1 MADYL
6 YLDIETIPTSDP
18 ETVAQIAGTIT
29 PPGNI
34 SKADTLAAWEA
45 EKKPA
50 LVAEAV
56 ARTSF
61 NGAHGSICCV
71 GFAWND
77 DEPQSIMRVPG
88 KADEKPLLAALAM
101 HLANSR
107 PSLETP
113 VIVGHYVAGFDLRFI
128 WQRAFVLGVRL
139 PAWFPRDPKPWS
151 REVHD
156 TMAMWAGGKD
166 SISLDNLCRALGL
179 PGKDNIDGSQVAGL
193 FAAGEYDAIADYC
206 RADVERVRQ
215 VHRKMLFAFG
225 EAA

>member
-1 MADYL
+1 MPEYL
-6 YLDIETIPTSDP
+6 YLDIETIPTTDAD
-18 ETVAQIAGTIT
+18 TMTQIAKEIT

-34 SKADTLAAWEA
+34 SKAETIAAWET

-56 ARTSF
+56 AKTSF
-61 NGAHGSICCV
+61 NGAHGSLCCL

-77 DEPQSIMRVPG
+77 DEPKSIMRVPG
-88 KADEKPLLAALAM
+88 KSDEKTMLTAFSI

-107 PSLETP
+107 PSLEQP

-128 WQRAFVLGVRL
+128 WQRAFVLGVKL

-151 REVHD
+151 SNVHD
-156 TMAMWAGGKD
+156 TMAMWAGGNG

-179 PGKDNIDGSQVAGL
+179 PGKGNIDGSQVAAL
-193 FAAGEYDAIADYC
+193 WAAGEYETIATYC
-206 RADVERVRQ
+206 RGDIERVRS
-215 VHRKMLFAFG
+215 VHRKMLLAFG